1 VQGEIRYLR
10 EARRDPGRELLDIPI
25 EWTSQGDADA
35 SLARNALNAL
45 VRDSLGGRGWKRPDE
60 KLRAFWRWAASAL
73 FGDLGARTAAHLAAA
88 HARAVLTA
96 LKRVGSSHTFR
107 WSEPQAAVRI
117 KGEPGH
123 NTVRLRSPALRA
135 PLDRIGTH
143 FYLDGAPIDPEA
155 IVTGCD
161 SYTLSVDF
169 PPTGIATLAWSCPV
183 LRGLGDSRR
192 LGLSIVAIDVGQD
205 IPQAEC
211 AARE

>member
-1 VQGEIRYLR
+1 VLDQCFS
-10 EARRDPGRELLDIPI
+10 ARAQQRV
-25 EWTSQGDADA
+25 S
-35 SLARNALNAL
+35 
-45 VRDSLGGRGWKRPDE
+45 RP
-60 KLRAFWRWAASAL
+60 
-73 FGDLGARTAAHLAAA
+73 

-117 KGEPGH
+117 KGEQGH

>member
-1 VQGEIRYLR
+1 MPRSFPPV
-10 EARRDPGRELLDIPI
+10 
-25 EWTSQGDADA
+25 T
-35 SLARNALNAL
+35 
-45 VRDSLGGRGWKRPDE
+45 
-60 KLRAFWRWAASAL
+60 
-73 FGDLGARTAAHLAAA
+73 H
-88 HARAVLTA
+88 
-96 LKRVGSSHTFR
+96 FR

-143 FYLDGAPIDPEA
+143 FYLDGAPVDPEA
-155 IVTGCD
+155 VVTGSD

-183 LRGLGDSRR
+183 LRGVGDSRR

-205 IPQAEC
+205 VLEVESSGSASPFAEK
-211 AARE
+211 E